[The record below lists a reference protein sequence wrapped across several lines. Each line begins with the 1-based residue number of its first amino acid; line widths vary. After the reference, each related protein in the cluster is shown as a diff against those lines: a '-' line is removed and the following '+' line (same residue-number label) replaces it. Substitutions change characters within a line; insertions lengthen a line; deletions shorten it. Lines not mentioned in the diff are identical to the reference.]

1 MALLCLNFSLS
12 QTTIGIQDF
21 DGGVP
26 TMTYTGGT
34 VTTGTGPFPAT
45 VNYSSASNG
54 LYVNNSSEF
63 IEFSSIDA
71 SSYTNINLTLRLAS
85 FAGTSGNGADGSD
98 YVVVSISTDGGA
110 TYSDELEINGN
121 NNAKWGFSGAN
132 AGTGTATTV
141 YDGDN
146 TPTNFT
152 PTAGGYRTTDGYTFL
167 SITNLPNST
176 NLRIRVELFN
186 NSGNEYWII
195 DDILV
200 EGTSG
205 SPTPTL
211 TVSPSSLTGLDYV
224 VGSGPSA
231 EQTFDVTGSLLTGDI
246 TITAPTD
253 FEVSL
258 TSGSGFSGSLIIPS
272 ASANSTN
279 TIYIRL
285 ASGLAINTYTGNID
299 VSSTGA
305 TSRTVSV
312 TGDVTAAPP
321 SNDLCSGAISLTP
334 TTSCSYT
341 TCTNLNATD
350 SGVAD
355 PSCASYN
362 GGDVW
367 FSVVVPASG
376 EITVD
381 TNNIGF
387 TDSGMAMYTGSCGS
401 LTLLECDDDDSP
413 NGAMSSITQTGLSVG
428 STVYIRVWEYGGNA
442 SGDFGIC
449 VTAPAPP
456 STTLD
461 FSSATYSI
469 DEDGTS
475 INLCVDISAPSS
487 SVATTADVILVSTD
501 SPHLTYST
509 TSITFPAG
517 SSAQQCVS
525 VAITDNSVCGDG
537 NTYSFEIQNVSGGD
551 SASLGTIDS
560 TTLTVNDN
568 EGTSGTQFI
577 QTFSSGSTWNY
588 TESSEG
594 DEGTFG
600 IVSTLSNID
609 YSGITGDFWGIN
621 DTNEEDSI
629 IFDTV
634 NTSGLTNM
642 IFSFDYDVFE
652 FDDNDD
658 MYYELYFDGI
668 SQGKIQFINGF
679 SNFSDEGTITVS
691 IPDGTNSVAAT
702 LYVDQNGGGD
712 YAAWDNVTITGD
724 SCPACTPT
732 HTITSFSPTSGPIG
746 TTVTITGT
754 GFTSG
759 STVDF
764 NGISATVTFV
774 NATTLTAVVPSG
786 ATTGVITVT
795 ESGCPIDSA
804 TDFTLTACTPSH
816 SVFNFTPTSGPEL
829 TEVTI
834 TGTGFTA
841 STTVDFNGTS
851 ATIISQ
857 TATQIIAEVP
867 AGATSGTLTVTES
880 GCALDISPDFTV
892 IYSNNCSLA
901 GSMPAGWTDLLI
913 SGVYDDSVSSCHY
926 IELLNPT
933 TSDIDLADYTI
944 GFDNNF
950 TLGSAV
956 PITGFNGTVPLSG
969 TIQAESSYMIQ
980 VTTISGGCSSCPT
993 ITPDYTYIG
1002 SNGLND
1008 EDRLVLVQNYG
1019 AGSATAQD
1027 VWQNHSNGAGYNV
1040 GYVFARDFASTAP
1053 SSTFSNSDWV
1063 MSDTEDCFGFAISGT
1078 TPPSVTVQPSDVLGC
1093 NSATFNVT
1101 ATPGNSGALTYQ
1113 WLYNDSASIGWSN
1126 VTAAAFSSGTV
1137 TGESSS
1143 SLSISGF
1150 DLTNYQFYCKVIED
1164 GVCSVSSDAAQ
1175 FKGSA
1180 TTTWSAGS
1188 WDNGIPDLT
1197 TTAIIN
1203 DTYNTT
1209 SNGNIEACS
1218 LYINP
1223 SYVLTVGANSYVK
1236 VQTSIYNNGEL
1247 LVQNEGSVIQLDN
1260 SGIYDDSGSVATI
1273 PTTVEKLTA
1282 VLDAWYEYTYWSS
1295 PVTNETIG
1303 SALFPSSPYRR
1314 FSFNAGNFV
1323 DSTYETNNNNATV
1336 VGAGVDDI
1344 DDDAN
1349 DWQLRSAGDLMTP
1362 GVGYAATHSPA
1373 AYTTATNYNYSFRGP
1388 LNTGIISVSVERNDT
1403 ELGDTNWNLIGNPYP
1418 SAIDATLFF
1427 NENNYSA
1434 NPSTGTL
1441 DGAIYLWSHST
1452 PPSATNN
1459 GNQQI
1464 NFDLND
1470 YITLNYTGSSV
1481 SGVTNYIASGQGFFV
1496 TYSDAAPSTTGTVTF
1511 NNSMRVDGNNNQF
1524 FRTSNIN
1531 ANTNSSENKLWLK
1544 LTNDFGLKD
1553 NIMIGYVNGAT
1564 AVNDGAAYDAKTNG
1578 AYTKTMTFYSLIPG
1592 DSEKL
1597 SVQGKAI
1604 TDLNI
1609 NETIY
1614 IGFLN
1619 KIDMPTVYT
1628 ISIDNFEGD
1637 FLANN
1642 TAYIKDNLL
1651 NTYHD
1656 LSASAYSFT
1665 SEVGEFNDR
1674 FEIVFTN
1681 PTLSID
1687 QFTLNEINT
1696 TIISLTNDD
1705 VKFIAPKNLSISSV
1719 TIYDNLG
1726 RKIINLK
1733 GSEQIETYHLN
1744 TLSQSVYLAE
1754 IELSNKQKIIKKFIK
1769 N

>member
-1 MALLCLNFSLS
+1 
-12 QTTIGIQDF
+12 
-21 DGGVP
+21 
-26 TMTYTGGT
+26 MTYTGGT

-98 YVVVSISTDGGA
+98 DVVVSISTDGGA

-205 SPTPTL
+205 TPTPTL

-246 TITAPTD
+246 SITAPTN
-253 FEVSL
+253 FEISL
-258 TSGSGFSGSLIIPS
+258 TSGSGFSGSLTIPS

-279 TIYIRL
+279 TIYARL
-285 ASGLAINTYTGNID
+285 ASGLATNTYTGNID

-334 TTSCSYT
+334 TISCSYT
-341 TCTNLNATD
+341 TYTNLNATD
-350 SGVAD
+350 SGVTD

-461 FSSATYSI
+461 FSSATYTV

-475 INLCVDISAPSS
+475 INLCVDISAPSG
-487 SVATTADVILVSTD
+487 SVATTADVVLVSSN

-525 VAITDNSVCGDG
+525 IAITDNSVCGDG

-551 SASLGTIDS
+551 SASLGIIDS

-621 DTNEEDSI
+621 DANEEDSI

-642 IFSFDYDVFE
+642 VFSFDYDVFE
-652 FDDNDD
+652 FDSGDD
-658 MYYELYFDGI
+658 MYYELYYDGV
-668 SQGKIQFINGF
+668 SQGKIQFISGF

-732 HTITSFSPTSGPIG
+732 HTITSFTPTSGPEESII
-746 TTVTITGT
+746 TITGT
-754 GFTSG
+754 GFTAG
-759 STVDF
+759 SNVDF
-764 NGISATVTFV
+764 NGTSATILSQ
-774 NATTLTAVVPSG
+774 TTTELVVEVPSG

-795 ESGCPIDSA
+795 ESSCPVNST
-804 TDFTLTACTPSH
+804 TDFTIIDTTGTCSGGTSFTDLIITEVYDSDSGNGWYMELYNPTGTAINLDAVGTDFEIERYGDIGDALPSRTIDLTGTVAPH
-816 SVFNFTPTSGPEL
+816 SVFTLRIGSSTPNPCSSISFDFTELNAGINANDEIRLTKNGSQHDVVHCPNTIGYSILRNITGSGPS
-829 TEVTI
+829 TT
-834 TGTGFTA
+834 FTA
-841 STTVDFNGTS
+841 SDWTTNLTESCADLGVFTLPTS
-851 ATIISQ
+851 LPTASSISDISGCSGATFSF
-857 TATQIIAEVP
+857 TAT
-867 AGATSGTLTVTES
+867 AGNSGTLTY
-880 GCALDISPDFTV
+880 AW
-892 IYSNNCSLA
+892 Y
-901 GSMPAGWTDLLI
+901 
-913 SGVYDDSVSSCHY
+913 
-926 IELLNPT
+926 
-933 TSDIDLADYTI
+933 
-944 GFDNNF
+944 
-950 TLGSAV
+950 
-956 PITGFNGTVPLSG
+956 
-969 TIQAESSYMIQ
+969 
-980 VTTISGGCSSCPT
+980 
-993 ITPDYTYIG
+993 
-1002 SNGLND
+1002 
-1008 EDRLVLVQNYG
+1008 
-1019 AGSATAQD
+1019 
-1027 VWQNHSNGAGYNV
+1027 
-1040 GYVFARDFASTAP
+1040 
-1053 SSTFSNSDWV
+1053 
-1063 MSDTEDCFGFAISGT
+1063 
-1078 TPPSVTVQPSDVLGC
+1078 
-1093 NSATFNVT
+1093 
-1101 ATPGNSGALTYQ
+1101 
-1113 WLYNDSASIGWSN
+1113 YNDGVSPTWST
-1126 VTAAAFSSGTV
+1126 VTNTSFLPGTV
-1137 TGESSS
+1137 TGENSN
-1143 SLSISGF
+1143 SLTIDGF
-1150 DLTNYQFYCKVIED
+1150 DLNGYQFYAEVTED
-1164 GVCSVSSDAAQ
+1164 GTCSQATNAAQ
-1175 FKGSA
+1175 VSMI
-1180 TTTWSAGS
+1180 TTTWSAGT
-1188 WDNGIPDLT
+1188 WDNGIPNLT
-1197 TTAIIN
+1197 TIAIIN
-1203 DTYNTT
+1203 DTYNTA

-1223 SYVLTVGANSYVK
+1223 SYALTVGANSYVK
-1236 VQTSIYNNGEL
+1236 VQNSIYNNGTL
-1247 LVQNEGSVIQLDN
+1247 LVQNEGSVIQIDN
-1260 SGIYDDSGSVATI
+1260 SGIYDDSGSVATN

-1349 DWQLRSAGDLMTP
+1349 DWQLRAAGDLMTP

-1388 LNTGIISVSVERNDT
+1388 LNTGIISVPVERNDT
-1403 ELGDTNWNLIGNPYP
+1403 ETGDTNWNLIGNPYP

-1452 PPSATNN
+1452 PPSVTNN

-1524 FRTSNIN
+1524 FRTSNVN
-1531 ANTNSSENKLWLK
+1531 ASTNTSENKLWLK

-1564 AVNDGAAYDAKTNG
+1564 TANDGAAYDAKTNG

-1592 DSEKL
+1592 DTEKL

-1656 LSASAYSFT
+1656 LSANAYSFT
-1665 SEVGEFNDR
+1665 SEVGEFNNR

-1687 QFTLNEINT
+1687 QFTLNEVNT
-1696 TIISLTNDD
+1696 TIISLPNDD
-1705 VKFIAPKNLSISSV
+1705 VKFIAPKNLSINSV

-1733 GSEQIETYHLN
+1733 GSEQTETYHLN